1 MPNKFYRQRLVFP
14 IDILAFPR
22 ASPMEIVPLGDIIR
36 FSHILPADFH
46 YPLFPKTLVTMF

>member
-46 YPLFPKTLVTMF
+46 YPLSPIP